1 MIIRHNTTTGY
12 TETETNYRA
21 GVFVT
26 EVRHYDRDGKLI
38 ALDITTETRA

>member
-26 EVRHYDRDGKLI
+26 EVRHYDRDG
-38 ALDITTETRA
+38 ALVETFITMETR